1 MSSIVLDTSVWIE
14 YFRANPAYFD
24 TCQELLE
31 SGSVATVD
39 VIFAELM
46 QGAKG
51 KREIQLI
58 NGYYESIPKLDRS
71 QLIYE
76 AGIFS
81 QNEGLINKSIGLI
94 DSIIIYATLTNNL
107 QLWSL
112 DKNIIGFMEK
122 NYPCQLK

>member
-14 YFRANPAYFD
+14 YFRANPVYFD

-31 SGSVATVD
+31 SGSVTTLD

-81 QNEGLINKSIGLI
+81 QNEGLINKGIGLI

-107 QLWSL
+107 QLWTL
-112 DKNIIGFMEK
+112 DKKIIK
-122 NYPCQLK
+122 YLDNHYLYHSA